1 MREVYRLQQLH
12 LWHPHAFLLYEQQ
25 QKWNYNF
32 ITARYFKHFLFTSFW
47 YSIRKGSIL
56 FLMVT
61 VVFNKKKMFA
71 YMLYIRI
78 RTRTNKWA
86 WFFCYCFF
94 CIVTH
99 SALIPY
105 SFPSIH
111 LCCCELYDLQWSEE
125 EKKNHT
131 FYTHI
136 AKSQ

>member
-61 VVFNKKKMFA
+61 VVFNKKKCLRTCFTYAYAHAQINGHGSFVTVSFA
-71 YMLYIRI
+71 L
-78 RTRTNKWA
+78 
-86 WFFCYCFF
+86 
-94 CIVTH
+94 
-99 SALIPY
+99 SLIQR
-105 SFPSIH
+105 SFHTLFRPFTCVAVSFMIYNEVKKKKKIIH
-111 LCCCELYDLQWSEE
+111 FIP
-125 EKKNHT
+125 T
-131 FYTHI
+131 
-136 AKSQ
+136 